1 MLTVAEGTRDIV
13 GSLSFYLLNVVWC
26 GVGLFIG
33 LARPQHPVAR
43 LACCAAVMTGM
54 VGLNGLIQIGPL
66 FNPMHVV
73 VGSHF
78 FCRFPTGRRVT
89 GIWKWLLVL
98 MYAAGLVPLTI
109 SAWIQ
114 ITRLVQG
121 VQGVS
126 SLLSQHAAL
135 FELRGPVGLY
145 VFYLSLIVMVT
156 AAVRN
161 QRTLVDE
168 DERRRLR
175 WVLYGTLVGFVPQ
188 MIWSVAEIVIGGAE
202 AAFMGPAANMAT
214 IAIPLSVAYVVV
226 RHRVFDI
233 SVVIRRGLQY
243 LLARHA
249 LQALTAVPI
258 VVLMYT
264 VVSNRDL
271 TVAQLAGKSTAYL
284 YWTVAAGLMLRYRRT
299 ISLWLD
305 RRFFREAYDREKLLL
320 ELLDDLGGVE
330 SMTEVSRLVND
341 SLESAFHPKAVHLWH
356 RSPEKLELG
365 YSSNPELT
373 TLDLPSR
380 RRLLA
385 WLEANRRIVD
395 VPLPEQAGLSRA
407 EARWLVGLGV
417 TMIVPITDSA
427 DRLAGVWLL
436 GDKKSEE
443 PYSANDRRLLD
454 ALAKQTAFVTE
465 NLRLKGQ
472 VDEEQRIRHDVLAR
486 LDERHGSLLKEC
498 PQCGACFDAP
508 TDRCDRDDHTLALT
522 LPVTRTIDGRY
533 RLDQLIG
540 RGGMGAV
547 YEGRDLRGARS
558 SAGTFDCDQNHDRPV
573 ARRSTND
580 SSIPSRGARNCA
592 TESSEHRVGLRRRT
606 PRSGRGVS
614 RHGTHPR
621 RDTPVRVAAVTC
633 VVAGTDR

>member
-89 GIWKWLLVL
+89 GVWKWLLVL

-121 VQGVS
+121 VPGVS

-305 RRFFREAYDREKLLL
+305 RRFFR
-320 ELLDDLGGVE
+320 
-330 SMTEVSRLVND
+330 
-341 SLESAFHPKAVHLWH
+341 
-356 RSPEKLELG
+356 
-365 YSSNPELT
+365 
-373 TLDLPSR
+373 
-380 RRLLA
+380 
-385 WLEANRRIVD
+385 
-395 VPLPEQAGLSRA
+395 
-407 EARWLVGLGV
+407 
-417 TMIVPITDSA
+417 
-427 DRLAGVWLL
+427 
-436 GDKKSEE
+436 
-443 PYSANDRRLLD
+443 
-454 ALAKQTAFVTE
+454 
-465 NLRLKGQ
+465 
-472 VDEEQRIRHDVLAR
+472 
-486 LDERHGSLLKEC
+486 
-498 PQCGACFDAP
+498 
-508 TDRCDRDDHTLALT
+508 
-522 LPVTRTIDGRY
+522 
-533 RLDQLIG
+533 
-540 RGGMGAV
+540 
-547 YEGRDLRGARS
+547 
-558 SAGTFDCDQNHDRPV
+558 
-573 ARRSTND
+573 
-580 SSIPSRGARNCA
+580 
-592 TESSEHRVGLRRRT
+592 
-606 PRSGRGVS
+606 
-614 RHGTHPR
+614 
-621 RDTPVRVAAVTC
+621 
-633 VVAGTDR
+633 